1 MSRLTDFLLPD
12 NVKTIDI
19 YPCAFS
25 MANILIIDDD
35 VAVRE
40 YLATLVTRLN
50 HQAFQAAT
58 CAEGLAQLA
67 NPAIQVVIADIY
79 LPDSPPLHDW
89 VEQLKRAAAGRPLIL
104 ITGEPSEEL
113 AAKAQ
118 RGEIMAF
125 LAKPF
130 ELAFI
135 KSLLAR
141 AVAAPR

>member
-1 MSRLTDFLLPD
+1 
-12 NVKTIDI
+12 
-19 YPCAFS
+19 

-40 YLATLVTRLN
+40 YLATLVTRLR
-50 HQAFQAAT
+50 HRAFQAAT
-58 CAEGLAQLA
+58 CAAGLAQLA
-67 NPAIQVVIADIY
+67 DSAVDVVIGDIY
-79 LPDSPPLHDW
+79 LPDSPPLHVW
-89 VEQLKRAAAGRPLIL
+89 VDQLKKAAAGRPLIL

-135 KSLLAR
+135 KGLLAR
-141 AVAAPR
+141 ATGSNGLPPAAT

>member
-1 MSRLTDFLLPD
+1 
-12 NVKTIDI
+12 
-19 YPCAFS
+19 
-25 MANILIIDDD
+25 MAKVLIIDDD
-35 VAVRE
+35 EAVRE
-40 YLATLVTRLN
+40 YLATLVTRL
-50 HQAFQAAT
+50 HHEAFKAAT
-58 CAEGLAQLA
+58 CAEGLALLA
-67 NPAIQVVIADIY
+67 DPAMQVVIADIY
-79 LPDSPPLHDW
+79 LPDSPPLNVW
-89 VEQLKRAAAGRPLIL
+89 VEQLKKAAAGRPLIL

>member
-1 MSRLTDFLLPD
+1 
-12 NVKTIDI
+12 
-19 YPCAFS
+19 

-40 YLATLVTRLN
+40 YLATLVTRLH

-58 CAEGLAQLA
+58 CAEGLVQLA
-67 NPAIQVVIADIY
+67 NPTIQVVIADIY
-79 LPDSPPLHDW
+79 LPDSPPLNEW
-89 VEQLKRAAAGRPLIL
+89 VNQLKDLAAGRPLIL

-118 RGEIMAF
+118 RGEVMAF
-125 LAKPF
+125 LSKPF

-135 KSLLAR
+135 KGLLAR
-141 AVAAPR
+141 ATGASATRAPAK

>member
-1 MSRLTDFLLPD
+1 
-12 NVKTIDI
+12 
-19 YPCAFS
+19 

-35 VAVRE
+35 IAVRE
-40 YLATLVTRLN
+40 YLATLVARLN

-58 CAEGLAQLA
+58 CAEGIVQMA
-67 NPAIQVVIADIY
+67 NPDIQVIIADIF
-79 LPDSPPLHDW
+79 LPDSPPLGEWIDR
-89 VEQLKRAAAGRPLIL
+89 LKEKSDGRPLIL

-118 RGEIMAF
+118 SGGIMAF

-135 KSLLAR
+135 KSLLAK
-141 AVAAPR
+141 ALAPSSSH

>member
-1 MSRLTDFLLPD
+1 
-12 NVKTIDI
+12 
-19 YPCAFS
+19 

-35 VAVRE
+35 IAVRE

-50 HQAFQAAT
+50 HTPFQAAT
-58 CAEGLAQLA
+58 CADGVFQMA
-67 NPAIQVVIADIY
+67 NPAIQIIIADIY
-79 LPDSPPLHDW
+79 LPDSPALGEW
-89 VEQLKRAAAGRPLIL
+89 VDQLKTKAAGRPLIL

-135 KSLLAR
+135 KGLLAR
-141 AVAAPR
+141 ATGSNGLPAAST

>member
-1 MSRLTDFLLPD
+1 
-12 NVKTIDI
+12 
-19 YPCAFS
+19 

-35 VAVRE
+35 IAVRE

-50 HQAFQAAT
+50 HKAFQAST
-58 CAEGLAQLA
+58 CAEGIVQMA
-67 NPAIQVVIADIY
+67 NPAIQIIIADIY
-79 LPDSPPLHDW
+79 LPDSPPLGEW
-89 VEQLKRAAAGRPLIL
+89 VDQLKTKAAGRFLIL

-118 RGEIMAF
+118 GGAIMAF

-135 KSLLAR
+135 KGLLAQ
-141 AVAAPR
+141 ATGAASAPSSSR

>member
-1 MSRLTDFLLPD
+1 
-12 NVKTIDI
+12 
-19 YPCAFS
+19 

-35 VAVRE
+35 IAVRE

-50 HQAFQAAT
+50 HTAFQAAT
-58 CAEGLAQLA
+58 CAEGLTQMA
-67 NPAIQVVIADIY
+67 NPDIQVIISDIY
-79 LPDSPPLHDW
+79 LPDSPLLGKW
-89 VEQLKRAAAGRPLIL
+89 IEQLKTQAAGRPLIL

-118 RGEIMAF
+118 GSGVTAF

-135 KSLLAR
+135 KSLLAK
-141 AVAAPR
+141 ALAP